1 MKSTQRT
8 QRAAQLPVD
17 CEDLFAE
24 LPPNERMKLI
34 AALKQSFSELQNAA
48 VGAAVAR
55 SARQCFARA

>member
-8 QRAAQLPVD
+8 QRAAQLLGD
-17 CEDLFAE
+17 CEDLVVE
-24 LPPNERMKLI
+24 LPSNERTKLV
-34 AALKQSFSELQNAA
+34 AARKQIFSEPQNAA